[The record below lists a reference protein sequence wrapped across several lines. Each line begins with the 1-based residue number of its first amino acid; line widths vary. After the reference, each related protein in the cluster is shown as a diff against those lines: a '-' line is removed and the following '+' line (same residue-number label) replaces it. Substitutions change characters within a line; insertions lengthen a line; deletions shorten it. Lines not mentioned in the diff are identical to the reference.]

1 MGIEDGSAQGHIC
14 KASCFFMHG
23 ETLQLNCGG
32 QAVKPRWMLSKSFV
46 ADTAVICQELVSFPD
61 LDTVGDRVMG
71 LDPLGSSWVVKSPN
85 FQTHQVYESNL
96 KSAVFTSNR
105 LPISVGTFRQEV
117 KAEVKAIGSGPIS
130 DPAES
135 IKTV

>member
-105 LPISVGTFRQEV
+105 LPIGFQSASNLSGNLSP
-117 KAEVKAIGSGPIS
+117 GS
-130 DPAES
+130 ES
-135 IKTV
+135 